1 MAAIYKL
8 VVVGDGGVGKTS
20 LLLSY
25 TTNQFPQDYV
35 PTVFENYTAELELEQ
50 EGGGRRKVQVGL
62 FDTAG
67 QEDFDRLRP
76 LAYPQTNVFLI
87 CYCVCS
93 YTSFRNIKEK
103 WIPEV
108 RQHCPDTP
116 IILVGTQ
123 TDRRGICT
131 VYSSYLNN
139 IHFHF

>member
-25 TTNQFPQDYV
+25 TTHEFPLDYV
-35 PTVFENYTAELELEQ
+35 PTVFENYTAEIVVREEN
-50 EGGGRRKVQVGL
+50 GWSKMQVGL

-76 LAYPQTNVFLI
+76 LAYPLTNVFLM

-93 YTSFRNIKEK
+93 YTSFRNIKDK
-103 WIPEV
+103 WIPEI
-108 RQHCPDTP
+108 RHHRPDTP
-116 IILVGTQ
+116 IVLVGTQ
-123 TDRRGICT
+123 TDRRGRQ
-131 VYSSYLNN
+131 
-139 IHFHF
+139 